1 MVSTEPP
8 RGMRDLV
15 FEEAQKI
22 RHIEQLFRTHVELAG
37 YNEAITPIVEEFEL
51 FSLKSGEEIRNTMY
65 VFLDKAGRELALRPE
80 ITPSIVRLYLNSMQ
94 HLPKPVRLYYIGR
107 VYRYDEPQ
115 QGRYREFRQ
124 GGVELLG
131 SDSLYSDVEVLDL
144 LYSFYKR
151 LGIADDISI
160 KINNI
165 GIYRLLFRKYG
176 INDYLQEHLLHL
188 IDKGKKDEALQ
199 ILQDHV
205 KDSAGIDLATKL
217 IRSEVKMEN
226 VDGLISSVNVEGLAE
241 EVERIRKIV
250 QVLGSLGVKLN
261 VDLSFVRGLAYYTGV
276 IFEVTHPKVN
286 FSIAGGGRYDGLVEV
301 YGGPRT
307 PAIGFA
313 IGIERTSAVLNYE
326 RKSQPQV
333 VVIALDDSVIDY
345 ALVIANLLREKGI
358 STLFNVKEQQLGK
371 LLMAYYE
378 QNVKVALIIGTNE
391 KSSQKVTIKDLS
403 SRTQEVVGIDEIL
416 DRLRQIL

>member
-22 RHIEQLFRTHVELAG
+22 RYIEQLFRTHVELAG

-51 FSLKSGEEIRNTMY
+51 FSLKGGEEIRNTMY

-94 HLPKPVRLYYIGR
+94 HIPKPVRLYYIGR

-124 GGVELLG
+124 AGIELLG

-144 LYSFYKR
+144 LYNFYKK
-151 LGIADDISI
+151 LGIADEISI

-176 INDYLQEHLLHL
+176 IEDNLQEHLLHL

-205 KDSAGIDLATKL
+205 KDSAGIDFATKL

-226 VDGLISSVNVEGLAE
+226 VDGLISSVSIKGLAE

-250 QVLGSLGVKLN
+250 QVLGSLGVRLS

-276 IFEVTHPKVN
+276 IFEVIHPKVN

-313 IGIERTSAVLNYE
+313 LGIERTSAVLDYE

-345 ALVIANLLREKGI
+345 ALVITNLLREKGI

-391 KSSQKVTIKDLS
+391 KSSQKVTIRDLS
-403 SRTQEVVGIDEIL
+403 SRKQEVVGIGEIL

>member
-1 MVSTEPP
+1 
-8 RGMRDLV
+8 MRDLV

-22 RHIEQLFRTHVELAG
+22 RHIEQLFRAHVELAG

-151 LGIADDISI
+151 LGIADDISV

-226 VDGLISSVNVEGLAE
+226 VDELISSVNVEGLAE